1 MNRRNE
7 GILALIMII
16 ALIAFVIGAAI
27 GITFSFGEHDKNA
40 TAENNN
46 TTHFE
51 NVTVQMTSNLNN
63 KNNSVEYDYVADT
76 VDYNANYS
84 MNVGYD

>member
-1 MNRRNE
+1 
-7 GILALIMII
+7 MI
-16 ALIAFVIGAAI
+16 
-27 GITFSFGEHDKNA
+27 NA